1 MGTLQGISGPL
12 FYLSNLPTSSHPL
25 ACSSSSMAITMSMA
39 ICPYTSYS
47 LKPDSSPI
55 FLNVLPFLQYA
66 LMLFDVC
73 MIKTWEE
80 WRWITFN
87 RMQGQYPI
95 LFNHQSPN
103 RILKL
108 DGALKIIWFNSLI
121 YRQENLRF
129 REDDPERFW

>member
-1 MGTLQGISGPL
+1 M
-12 FYLSNLPTSSHPL
+12 
-25 ACSSSSMAITMSMA
+25 
-39 ICPYTSYS
+39 
-47 LKPDSSPI
+47 
-55 FLNVLPFLQYA
+55 
-66 LMLFDVC
+66 
-73 MIKTWEE
+73 
-80 WRWITFN
+80 
-87 RMQGQYPI
+87 